1 MPKGTYQR
9 ITLLQR
15 IENSIVKQENG
26 CWEWIKHIDKYGYGQ
41 ISVKE
46 DGIHKSKLIH
56 RVMYELKHG
65 TIQDGLLACHTCD
78 NRKCCNPDHI
88 FLGTAKDN
96 AEDMVAKGRSVVS
109 SGAFTSEKTKGEK
122 NGRSLLTQED
132 VDEIR
137 ARRDKGL
144 KYGELKAMAEE
155 FGIAYV
161 TIQKIVANKIWN

>member
-1 MPKGTYQR
+1 MPKGTYHR

-26 CWEWIKHIDKYGYGQ
+26 CWEWTKCLDKDGYGDISVTIDKQ
-41 ISVKE
+41 RHTK
-46 DGIHKSKLIH
+46 KAH

-65 TIQDGLLACHTCD
+65 AIQDGLLACHTCD

-96 AEDMVAKGRSVVS
+96 AQDMIAKGRNVAPSE
-109 SGAFTSEKTKGEK
+109 AFKDTAGEK
-122 NGRSLLTQED
+122 NGRSKLTQED

-137 ARRDKGL
+137 ARYAKGL
-144 KYGELKAMAEE
+144 KYGELKAMAVE
-155 FGIAYV
+155 FDMAYI
-161 TIQKIVANKIWN
+161 TIQKIVAGKLW

>member
-26 CWEWIKHIDKYGYGQ
+26 CWEWTKCLDKDGYGD
-41 ISVKE
+41 ISVTTDKQRRT
-46 DGIHKSKLIH
+46 KKAH

-65 TIQDGLLACHTCD
+65 EIEDGLLACHTCD

-161 TIQKIVANKIWN
+161 TIQKIVAGKLW

>member
-26 CWEWIKHIDKYGYGQ
+26 CWEWTKCLDKDGYGDISVTIDKQRYT
-41 ISVKE
+41 K
-46 DGIHKSKLIH
+46 KAH
-56 RVMYELKHG
+56 RVMYELKNG
-65 TIQDGLLACHTCD
+65 SIENGLLACHTCD

-137 ARRDKGL
+137 ERRDKGL

-155 FGIAYV
+155 FGIAYI
-161 TIQKIVANKIWN
+161 TIQKIVAGKLW

>member
-26 CWEWIKHIDKYGYGQ
+26 CWEWNKHLDKDGYGQ
-41 ISVKE
+41 ISVKGT
-46 DGIHKSKLIH
+46 DGIHRNCRSH

-65 TIQDGLLACHTCD
+65 EIKDGLLACHTCD

-161 TIQKIVANKIWN
+161 TIQKIVAGKLW